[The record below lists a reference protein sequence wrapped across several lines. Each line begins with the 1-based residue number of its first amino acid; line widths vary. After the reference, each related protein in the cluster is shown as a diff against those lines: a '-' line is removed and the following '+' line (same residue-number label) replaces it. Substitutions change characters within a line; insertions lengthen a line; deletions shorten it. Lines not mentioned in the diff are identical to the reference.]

1 MQKRISLRSFQK
13 TESQIKQ
20 SLRTAVLVTAGLR
33 IAGCIVYGISSMA
46 AGSLSGA
53 GAVYQFSLLA
63 ACVMILAMRFA
74 DPSGRRVRYLLFLEF
89 FCVQV
94 VGFHQHQL
102 TVLEYFYLPLI
113 MIDIAL
119 MFPMHW
125 AIPLELIYGLLFGPF
140 MGYSL
145 QARTSITLDGQ
156 TFSLLIVTIPFFGA
170 CTYCCCVLALLIFRQ
185 RQMQQAHCTE
195 ITINRNLDSINRILS
210 TQMFSIRSESEI
222 LAKKEVT
229 KDVHDNVGYIFT
241 NLIMMLQ
248 ATEAVFEHE
257 PQRARAML
265 SNCVDYGCQ
274 GMNTI
279 RETLR
284 TIRQSESR
292 SNANIQREIHALAI
306 LFSRCTGTSVHIE
319 FGNWPKHFRPEVDS
333 FLLSF
338 VKEGLT
344 NALKHGMA
352 TSIQIL
358 CSVNK
363 QHLRITIEDNGI
375 GLQSNEIR
383 YGIGL
388 QSIAETVAHLG
399 GEVKI
404 ASHEKGFCIHV
415 QLPV

>member
-1 MQKRISLRSFQK
+1 MQKKISLLSFQK
-13 TESQIKQ
+13 TERQIKQ
-20 SLRTAVLVTAGLR
+20 SLRTAALVTAGLR
-33 IAGCIVYGISSMA
+33 IIGCIVYWIVCRTVGNPSTPSTTYQLALLMA
-46 AGSLSGA
+46 C
-53 GAVYQFSLLA
+53 LL
-63 ACVMILAMRFA
+63 ILAIRFM
-74 DPSGRRVRYLLFLEF
+74 DPSGRRVRFLLFLEF
-89 FCVQV
+89 FCIQV
-94 VGFHQHQL
+94 IGFHQHQL
-102 TVLEYFYLPLI
+102 VVLEYFYLPLI
-113 MIDIAL
+113 MTDIAL
-119 MFPMHW
+119 MFPAHW
-125 AIPLELIYGLLFGPF
+125 AIPLELMYGLMFGPF
-140 MGYSL
+140 MGYGY
-145 QARTSITLDGQ
+145 QAGASFTLDGQ
-156 TFSLLIVTIPFFGA
+156 SYSLLFVTIPFFIV
-170 CTYCCCVLALLIFRQ
+170 CTYCCCVLALLIFKQ
-185 RQMQQAHCTE
+185 QQMQQAHCTE
-195 ITINRNLDSINRILS
+195 VTMNRNLDSINRILS
-210 TQMFSIRSESEI
+210 SQMFSIRSESEI

-257 PQRARAML
+257 PQRAKTML

-279 RETLR
+279 REILR
-284 TIRQSESR
+284 TIRQSQSR
-292 SNANIQREIHALAI
+292 SSTNIQREIHALAS
-306 LFSRCTGTSVHIE
+306 LFSRCTGTSVRVE
-319 FGNWPKHFRPEVDS
+319 FGNWPKNFCPEVDS

-338 VKEGLT
+338 VKESLT

-388 QSIAETVAHLG
+388 QSIAESVAHLG